1 MPVQPGRT
9 ARVSLTVGDSDTAI
23 AMGSGSVPA
32 LATPRVLAL
41 MESAAVAAIAG
52 ALDPGQTTVGVS
64 AELTHSAAT
73 PIGGHVDAEA
83 EVTAVDGRQL
93 DFAITVVDQA
103 TGSKV
108 AEGRHRRIVVDYERF
123 VQRLAAVPPDRT

>member
-1 MPVQPGRT
+1 MPVEPGRT
-9 ARVSLTVGDSDTAI
+9 ARVSLTVGDADTAI

-41 MESAAVAAIAG
+41 MESAAVAAIAE

-64 AELTHSAAT
+64 AELSHSAPT
-73 PIGGHVDAEA
+73 PIGGQVEAEA
-83 EVTAVDGRQL
+83 KVTAVDGRQL

-123 VQRLAAVPPDRT
+123 VQRLAAAPAQRT